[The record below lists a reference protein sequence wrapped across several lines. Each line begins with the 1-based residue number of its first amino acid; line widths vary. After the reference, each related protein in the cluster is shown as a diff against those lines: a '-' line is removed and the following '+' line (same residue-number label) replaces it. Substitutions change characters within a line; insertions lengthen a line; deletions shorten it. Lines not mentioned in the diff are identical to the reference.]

1 MNQNSKIVFQNLR
14 VSSHFLISFISSPL
28 QQLPREETQPVSM
41 FFGSSKSPWPSRQRP
56 SLRYFPWAPSPA
68 PLEQLV
74 TIWKE
79 YDSMITWYNDFMG
92 FKRKTTLFEK
102 LRENKVGI
110 HIYMYIILICIHK
123 RIHQKTGALDLLGPW
138 LLIAVCVAGWL
149 SELHLMIGIFPL
161 IQKNDTHPTEH
172 VPLLS

>member
-28 QQLPREETQPVSM
+28 QQLPREVTQPVSM

-110 HIYMYIILICIHK
+110 HIYVHNSYMYIWSHVCIIFRFQVHK
-123 RIHQKTGALDLLGPW
+123 DWNCSFLHSLVI
-138 LLIAVCVAGWL
+138 IAPYITQIWPRN
-149 SELHLMIGIFPL
+149 M
-161 IQKNDTHPTEH
+161 T
-172 VPLLS
+172 